1 MLRSYF
7 VRRDIMPYVN
17 TIFSSRL
24 TEEKRDILKARI
36 GKAIEIF
43 PGKSEE
49 WLFVEVQDERELY
62 FKGIKSEKA
71 AIIEVKLFGKQTR
84 EVKDEFTAA
93 ICELLEKELSIP
105 GENVYVIFEEVEE
118 DNWGWNGGLF

>member
-1 MLRSYF
+1 
-7 VRRDIMPYVN
+7 MPYVN